1 MKNLSIFPLACL
13 LTASLS
19 AQTNQTIT
27 SGSGYQKQSYVKLS
41 AGTEKQVAN
50 TLWDIGFSVFGQQDA
65 GVFVNES
72 EGSSMGVSLP
82 EVELYDALTD
92 NFEEQP
98 DPSFLEIFR
107 LYNPEKSWNYGGFNE
122 VRDTSNA
129 LDFGWGLL
137 NTQTGQITGNRVYVV
152 KLRNGDYRKIKIES
166 LVNGVYTFKYANLD
180 GTNTVTQTANKAD
193 FAGKTM
199 AYFSFTTG
207 NFADVEPAGGY
218 DLVYCRYI
226 TPLFEPGSG
235 TYIPYA
241 VTGILSGRG
250 GQVAQANNINPATVQ
265 FAEFQDSLRADIDVI
280 GYDWKSF
287 SGTSWTLV
295 PNLVYF
301 LKTAESRV
309 WKLRFTS
316 FEGSTTGKSTFQKT
330 DLGIISAVQ
339 DAAAAGM
346 EALMYPNPVQDEL
359 TVALDKVPANM
370 SKTARLEVIDLNGC
384 LLATQQVTLGQDFQ
398 VFRMPTGTWKTGSY
412 CLRLVTGDTALSLGK
427 VEKMGGRQ

>member
-1 MKNLSIFPLACL
+1 MKNLSTIVLACL

-27 SGSGYQKQSYVKLS
+27 SGSGYQKQSYVKLT

-72 EGSSMGVSLP
+72 EGSSMGASLP

-92 NFEEQP
+92 NFNDQP
-98 DPSFLEIFR
+98 DPTFLEIFR
-107 LYNPEKSWNYGGFNE
+107 LYNSEKSWNYGGFNE

-129 LDFGWGLL
+129 LDYGWGLL
-137 NTQTGQITGNRVYVV
+137 NTQTGQVTGNRVYVV
-152 KLRNGDYRKIKIES
+152 KLRNEEYRKIKIES
-166 LVNGVYTFKYANLD
+166 LESGVYTFKYANLD
-180 GTNTVTQTANKAD
+180 GTNTVTKTVNKSD

-199 AYFSFTTG
+199 ACFSFATG
-207 NFADVEPAGGY
+207 GFADVEPAGGY
-218 DLVYCRYI
+218 DLLYCRYI
-226 TPLFEPGSG
+226 TPLFEPSSG

-250 GQVAQANNINPATVQ
+250 GQVAQADNMNPATVQ
-265 FAEFQDSLRADIDVI
+265 YADFQDSLHADIDVI

-287 SGTSWTLV
+287 SGTSWSLV

-316 FEGSTTGKSTFQKT
+316 FEGSTTGKTTFQKT

-339 DAAAAGM
+339 DAAALGM
-346 EALMYPNPVQDEL
+346 EVLVYPNPVQDEL

-370 SKTARLEVIDLNGC
+370 LKTARLEVVDLNGR
-384 LLATQQVTLGQDFQ
+384 LLASQQVTLGQGFQ
-398 VFRMPTGTWKTGSY
+398 VFRMPAGAWNTGLYS
-412 CLRLVTGDTALSLGK
+412 LRLTVGDAALSLGK
-427 VEKMGGRQ
+427 VVKE

>member
-1 MKNLSIFPLACL
+1 MKNLSIIALVCL
-13 LTASLS
+13 LTASLT
-19 AQTNQTIT
+19 AQTSQTIT
-27 SGSGYQKQSYVKLS
+27 SGSGYQKQSYVNLS

-72 EGSSMGVSLP
+72 EGASMGLSLP

-92 NFEEQP
+92 NFDEQP

-107 LYNPEKSWNYGGFNE
+107 LYNTEKSWNYGGFNE
-122 VRDTSNA
+122 VRDTTNA
-129 LDFGWGLL
+129 LDYGWGLL
-137 NTQTGQITGNRVYVV
+137 NTQTGEITGNRVYVV
-152 KLRNGDYRKIKIES
+152 KLRNDEYRKIKIES
-166 LVNGVYTFKYANLD
+166 LAGGVYTFKCANLD
-180 GTNTVTQTANKAD
+180 GSNTVTKTVNKAD

-199 AYFSFTTG
+199 ACFSFAT
-207 NFADVEPAGGY
+207 NDFADVEPAGGF

-226 TPLFEPGSG
+226 TQLYEPGSM

-241 VTGILSGRG
+241 VTGILSSRG
-250 GQVAQANNINPATVQ
+250 GQVAQANNVNPATVQ
-265 FAEFQDSLRADIDVI
+265 YADFQDSLRTELDAI
-280 GYDWKSF
+280 GYDWKMF
-287 SGTSWTLV
+287 SGSAWNLT

-316 FEGSTTGKSTFQKT
+316 FEGSFTGKTTFQKT

-339 DAAAAGM
+339 DAAALGM
-346 EALMYPNPVQDEL
+346 EVLVYPNPVHDEL

-370 SKTARLEVIDLNGC
+370 AKDARLEVLDLNGR
-384 LLATQQVTLGQDFQ
+384 LLAARQVTLSQDFQ
-398 VFRMPTGTWKTGSY
+398 VFRMPAGTWNAGVYS
-412 CLRLVTGDTALSLGK
+412 LRLVLQKGAVKLGK
-427 VEKMGGRQ
+427 VVKE

>member
-1 MKNLSIFPLACL
+1 MKNLSIAALACL
-13 LTASLS
+13 FAANLS
-19 AQTNQTIT
+19 AQTNQTIAT
-27 SGSGYQKQSYVKLS
+27 GSGYQKQSYVKLS

-50 TLWDIGFSVFGQQDA
+50 TIWDIGFSVFGQQDA

-92 NFEEQP
+92 NFDEQP
-98 DPSFLEIFR
+98 DPAFLEIFR
-107 LYNPEKSWNYGGFNE
+107 LYNTEKSWNYGGFNE
-122 VRDTSNA
+122 VRDTANA

-166 LVNGVYTFKYANLD
+166 LAGGVYTFKYANLD
-180 GTNTVTQTANKAD
+180 GTNTVTKTVNKAD

-199 AYFSFTTG
+199 AYFSFATG

-226 TPLFEPGSG
+226 TPLFDPGSG
-235 TYIPYA
+235 TYIPYG

-250 GQVAQANNINPATVQ
+250 GQVAQANNVNPATVQ
-265 FAEFQDSLRADIDVI
+265 FADFQDSLRADIDVI

-287 SGTSWTLV
+287 SGTSWSLV

-309 WKLRFTS
+309 WKLRFTT
-316 FEGSTTGKSTFQKT
+316 FEGSTTGKTTFQKT

-339 DAAAAGM
+339 DAAALGM
-346 EALMYPNPVQDEL
+346 EALVYPNPVQDEL
-359 TVALDKVPANM
+359 TVALDKIPANM
-370 SKTARLEVIDLNGC
+370 HKSARLEVVDLNGR
-384 LLATQQVTLGQDFQ
+384 LLVSQQVTLGQGFQ
-398 VFRMPTGTWKTGSY
+398 VFRMPAGTWSAGVY
-412 CLRLVTGDTALSLGK
+412 G
-427 VEKMGGRQ
+427 